1 MNATMK
7 KERRLLPIVI
17 VLAVAALLTLYLA
30 FAVGPLAFVLGPFYG
45 FRDYGPGP
53 GRIPLDLEL
62 FYAIKT
68 VVTTVNATLAALLLV
83 IYVGIYRKTRSEFTV
98 GLVIFSMVILLYAIT
113 SNPLVQ
119 LFFGFRAFGLGPF
132 APLPDL
138 FACVALL
145 VLLYL
150 SLKY

>member
-1 MNATMK
+1 MNSTMK
-7 KERRLLPIVI
+7 RERRLLPILI
-17 VLAVAALLTLYLA
+17 VLAVVALLTIYLA
-30 FAVGPLAFVLGPFYG
+30 FSVGPLAFMLRPFWGFREYGLGPE
-45 FRDYGPGP
+45 
-53 GRIPLDLEL
+53 RIPLDIEL

-68 VVTTVNATLAALLLV
+68 VVTTVNATLATLLLI
-83 IYVGIYRKTRSEFTV
+83 IYVGIYRKTGSEFTV
-98 GLVIFSMVILLYAIT
+98 GLIIFSIVILLYAIS

-132 APLPDL
+132 APTPDL
-138 FACVALL
+138 FACIALL